1 MPTKHTIMNKSTLLR
16 NTGITGIV
24 LYALVLAEIPLY
36 FVYTP
41 TSQGTPPANIVLV
54 RILLDL
60 FICAGLISFF
70 SQFKHVVQLLAPA
83 QIRLGD
89 FLFSCGL
96 AFAIVS
102 FIADSI
108 QSGSVWIANSKPV
121 NPTWVGYGAEGA
133 LLIYGPI
140 NRLLNAIILFAGST
154 LVIKTNLFP
163 KWTAMLGYIIA
174 VYNLSF
180 VPTIFFMTTPLD
192 FYSVNGWN
200 IPIAAG
206 LFFLWILIISVFLI
220 RRKDAVPQTSV

>member
-1 MPTKHTIMNKSTLLR
+1 MIKSTLLR
-16 NTGITGIV
+16 NTGVTGIV
-24 LYALVLAEIPLY
+24 LYLLVLAEIHLY

-41 TSQGTPPANIVLV
+41 TPEGTPPPNTVLI

-60 FICAGLISFF
+60 FICAGLIGFF
-70 SQFKHVVQLLAPA
+70 SQFKYIVAQLHPDH
-83 QIRLGD
+83 IRIGD

-102 FIADSI
+102 LIADAI
-108 QSGSVWIANSKPV
+108 QSGSIWIANNKPV

-140 NRLLNAIILFAGST
+140 NRLLNTIILFTGST
-154 LVIKTNLFP
+154 LIIKTNLFP
-163 KWTAMLGYIIA
+163 KWTAVLGYIFA
-174 VYNLSF
+174 VYNLAF

-220 RRKDAVPQTSV
+220 GKKTAGPHALI